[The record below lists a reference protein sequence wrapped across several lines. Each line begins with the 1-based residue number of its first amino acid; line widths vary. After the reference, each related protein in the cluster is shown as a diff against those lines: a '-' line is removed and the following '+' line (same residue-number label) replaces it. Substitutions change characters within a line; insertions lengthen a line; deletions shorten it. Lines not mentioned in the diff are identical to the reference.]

1 MEHAKKL
8 MLVEPKLFHP
18 SMREKT
24 LTRLDEEIEKTL
36 NSDLPDGEKAIKYIE
51 ALRQYKYYESPQTKE
66 KEQETQA
73 NVKSEI
79 LSSVSGA
86 QWHKAKRLLEHV
98 KRHKDVEIGEKGELI
113 YNNQKIQQSRVCDL
127 LNDIL
132 QKRSSSIL
140 PGWKKL
146 SDSLKTLNVSRALI
160 VNTDRWKHMHIPPPS
175 PRGLTTKRTSPKAS
189 ISRSS
194 LQRKAQNAEGLQL
207 TLDRSFCNRKCS
219 SHWVDYDEQ

>member
-8 MLVEPKLFHP
+8 MLVEPKLFRP

-73 NVKSEI
+73 NVESEI

-86 QWHKAKRLLEHV
+86 QQHKVKRLLEHL
-98 KRHKDVEIGEKGELI
+98 KRDKDVEIGEKGELI
-113 YNNQKIQQSRVCDL
+113 YKNQKIQQSHVGDL

-132 QKRSSSIL
+132 QKRSSSIP
-140 PGWKKL
+140 PGWEEL
-146 SDSLKTLNVSRALI
+146 SDSLKTLNVPRDLI
-160 VNTDRWKHMHIPPPS
+160 VNTDRWKHMHPP
-175 PRGLTTKRTSPKAS
+175 PRGLTSKRTLPKAS

-194 LQRKAQNAEGLQL
+194 LKRKSAKNEGLQL
-207 TLDRSFCNRKCS
+207 TLDRNKKRS
-219 SHWVDYDEQ
+219 SRWIDYDEQ